1 MHGLNPPGG
10 TIDKSVNA
18 PSVYNELFT
27 NCIQA
32 FIYSCPSGSPI
43 KHRMLYSS
51 GMLLVYHH
59 AKGLLEGTPATLL
72 TRKVETS
79 DPKEINEHFLKSVL
93 GTNLG
98 SEESGASTPAQD
110 EQKPMFARPKGPP
123 RRR

>member
-1 MHGLNPPGG
+1 MHGLSPHGM
-10 TIDKSVNA
+10 TIDKSVTTPFVTANYLLTG
-18 PSVYNELFT
+18 PL
-27 NCIQA
+27 A

-93 GTNLG
+93 GANLG
-98 SEESGASTPAQD
+98 SEEGVASTPAQD